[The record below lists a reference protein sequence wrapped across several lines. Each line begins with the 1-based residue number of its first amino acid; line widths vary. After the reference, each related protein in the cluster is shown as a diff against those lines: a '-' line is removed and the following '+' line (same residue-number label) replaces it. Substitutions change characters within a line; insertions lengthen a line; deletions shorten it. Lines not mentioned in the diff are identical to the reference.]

1 MFGELDHHVPY
12 FPYSFPRFSQVFPMV
27 SPGFPIVSIPSLVPG
42 GDDRH
47 PRLAPGA
54 LRGDEGGAGGVR
66 DGVLDVG

>member
-1 MFGELDHHVPY
+1 
-12 FPYSFPRFSQVFPMV
+12 MV

>member
-1 MFGELDHHVPY
+1 MF
-12 FPYSFPRFSQVFPMV
+12 FPYVPPVSPGFFPCFPPV

>member
-12 FPYSFPRFSQVFPMV
+12 FSPQFSQV

-54 LRGDEGGAGGVR
+54 LRGDEGGAGGGR
-66 DGVLDVG
+66 DVFLDVG